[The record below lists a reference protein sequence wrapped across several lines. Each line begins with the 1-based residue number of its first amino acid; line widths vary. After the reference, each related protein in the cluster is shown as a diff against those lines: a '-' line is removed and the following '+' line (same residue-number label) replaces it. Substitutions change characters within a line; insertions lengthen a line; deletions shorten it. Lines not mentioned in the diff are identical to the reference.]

1 MKNTLTIVAGWI
13 AGVAILIAAGP
24 AAARVDVG
32 INIGIPGIY
41 PAPVYVEP
49 QPVYVQPQPVYVQP
63 QPVYVQPQPV
73 YIERE
78 RGREWR
84 ERQWRA
90 RQWRERHEHRDE
102 YRGYRHGEHRGH
114 TD

>member
-1 MKNTLTIVAGWI
+1 MKNTLTIAAGWI

-24 AAARVDVG
+24 AAAHVDVG

-114 TD
+114 AD